1 MMIAETR
8 TNTHKPME
16 QLNDD
21 TVLLYAIKAYD
32 KLNYIKSEFEED
44 FKTFRY
50 VKRLLQRYRGSG
62 ELRENLILNH
72 LNLIYNLFGIEAG
85 TRLLF
90 YKIDEADY
98 GSLKTF
104 LLFLNVMPNVI
115 RGINGKDINSSNIA
129 IDKNIANVLRNI

>member
-1 MMIAETR
+1 
-8 TNTHKPME
+8 ME

-50 VKRLLQRYRGSG
+50 VKRLLQRYRSSG

-98 GSLKTF
+98 QSLKTF
-104 LLFLNVMPNVI
+104 LLFLNVMPDVI
-115 RGINGKDINSSNIA
+115 HGINGKDIHSSDIR
-129 IDKNIANVLRNI
+129 IDKNIANVLRSI